1 VKNRF
6 YPTLGALALLSVG
19 LLSTGC
25 QPPAVDTD
33 ILEPPQ
39 VTVAK
44 PIQKMWV
51 DTEEF
56 TAKTEAVSSVEVRAR
71 VSGYLTEVF
80 FQDGVEVQKDAPL
93 FLIDPRPYEMALK
106 RDQAQVTVLEARL
119 SQATAE
125 LRRAKDLVPQ
135 KAISG
140 SDFDK
145 VVADAAEVKA
155 SLEAAKAAVE
165 RAALDVQFTKVLS
178 PIRGQISR
186 TQITQGNLVTADST
200 LLTTIVSVDPIYA
213 YFDVAET
220 VFERIAQRVREGK
233 IDVSGN
239 DRFPIWLGLSVE
251 TGFPHEGF
259 GDFVDNR
266 VDSNTGTLRL
276 RGVFPNP
283 QPKVGNRVLMPGM
296 FARVRI
302 PVSNLRPMLF
312 VPEEALGT
320 DQGQKFVYVVNAKN
334 EVDYR
339 RVTVGKQELG
349 MRVIEEG
356 VKPDDLVIV
365 RGLQRVRPGMPVKP
379 KVEQLTAP
387 TATPTPTEHPAAKS
401 PAAKEP
407 AAKQPAP
414 QAQH

>member
-1 VKNRF
+1 
-6 YPTLGALALLSVG
+6 LSVG

-25 QPPAVDTD
+25 QPPAVETD

-44 PIQKMWV
+44 PIQQLLF

-71 VSGYLTEVF
+71 VSGYLTKIY
-80 FQDGVEVQKDAPL
+80 FQEGAVVQAGDPL
-93 FLIDPRPYEMALK
+93 FLIDPRPYEMTLK
-106 RDQAQVTVLEARL
+106 RDQAQVAVLEARL

-140 SDFDK
+140 SDYDK
-145 VVADAAEVKA
+145 AVADAAEAKA
-155 SLEAAKAAVE
+155 SLESAKAAVE
-165 RAALDVQFTKVLS
+165 RAELDVQFTKVTS
-178 PIRGQISR
+178 PIQGQISR
-186 TQITQGNLVTADST
+186 TQITLGNLVNSDST
-200 LLTTIVSVDPIYA
+200 LLTTIVSIDPVYA
-213 YFDVAET
+213 YFDVAEPI
-220 VFERIAQRVREGK
+220 FERLSQRVREGK
-233 IDVSGN
+233 ITGAAYE
-239 DRFPIWLGLSVE
+239 RIPIWLGLSVE
-251 TGFPHEGF
+251 TGFPHAGMI
-259 GDFVDNR
+259 DFFENR

-283 QPKVGNRVLMPGM
+283 QPKLGYRVLMPGM

-302 PVSNLRPMLF
+302 PVGNQRPMLL

-320 DQGQKFVYVVNAKN
+320 DQGQKFLYVVNAKN

-339 RVTVGKQELG
+339 NVTVGKQEQGL
-349 MRVIEEG
+349 RAIESG
-356 VKPDDLVIV
+356 LKPDELVIV

-379 KVEQLTAP
+379 KLEPLA
-387 TATPTPTEHPAAKS
+387 APAAASAAQEK
-401 PAAKEP
+401 PAP